1 MAATQPRIQV
11 MVDATTHRVVK
22 RLSKAARLSMS
33 RICADVI
40 EQAAPVLARSVKML
54 EAAAQL
60 SEEAKVQLRLDIAKE
75 ERIARTAYGNAMGAL
90 AETEVAIRKAA
101 GRAPGGGEARARGR
115 PAAKPTGRHR
125 RRTKTPG

>member
-54 EAAAQL
+54 EDAAKL
-60 SEEAKVQLRLDIAKE
+60 SEEAKAQLKRDLARE
-75 ERIARTAYGNAMGAL
+75 EAIARKAYGSAFEAL
-90 AETEVAIRKAA
+90 AATENAIQKAA
-101 GRAPGGGEARARGR
+101 GGGRAA
-115 PAAKPTGRHR
+115 PATGAPGRHR
-125 RRTKTPG
+125 RRTRTPG

>member
-40 EQAAPVLARSVKML
+40 EQAAPILARSVKML
-54 EAAAQL
+54 EDAAKL
-60 SEEAKVQLRLDIAKE
+60 SEEAKVQLRRDIAKE

-90 AETEVAIRKAA
+90 AETETVIRRAA
-101 GRAPGGGEARARGR
+101 ASGGGEARATR
-115 PAAKPTGRHR
+115 AAGRHR
-125 RRTKTPG
+125 RRTKAPG